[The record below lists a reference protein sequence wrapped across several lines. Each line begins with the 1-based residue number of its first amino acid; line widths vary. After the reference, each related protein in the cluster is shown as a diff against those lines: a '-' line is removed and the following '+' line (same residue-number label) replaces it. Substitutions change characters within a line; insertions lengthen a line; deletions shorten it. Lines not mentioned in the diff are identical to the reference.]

1 MNRNPIG
8 IFDSGVGGLS
18 VVKEIINLL
27 PEENIV
33 YFGDTARVP
42 YGIKSK
48 ETIIKYAEDDVNFL
62 LKYKPKLIV
71 IACHTVSSYAS
82 NYLRKKFKN
91 FKFIDVIKP
100 SVEKAIKTTKNK
112 KIGVIGTTGT
122 ISSEKYQSLLSKNNM
137 NVYAKDCPLFVPIV
151 EEGLFENEI
160 SYKIAEMYLSE
171 IKKNNIDTL
180 ILGCTHY
187 PYLKNVIRKV
197 IGKNVK
203 IIEPSYEV
211 AIETKNFLEKNN
223 LKKRNGKGKIYLYFS
238 DIGPSVKKAI
248 YFLFDK
254 DIKYKLAKN
263 V

>member
-1 MNRNPIG
+1 MNENPIG
-8 IFDSGVGGLS
+8 IFDSGIGGLS
-18 VVKEIINLL
+18 VVKEIINIL

-42 YGIKSK
+42 YGTKSK
-48 ETIIKYAEDDVNFL
+48 ETIKKYAEDDVNFL

-82 NYLRKKFKN
+82 DYLRKKFKN
-91 FKFIDVIKP
+91 IKFVDVVKP
-100 SVEKAIKTTKNK
+100 SVEKAIKVTKNK

-122 ISSEKYQSLLSKNNM
+122 ISSGRYQLLLSKNNM
-137 NVYAKDCPLFVPIV
+137 NVYAKDCPIFVPIV
-151 EEGLFENEI
+151 EEGWFENEI
-160 SYKIAEMYLSE
+160 SYKIAEIYLSE
-171 IKKNNIDTL
+171 IKKHNIDTL

-197 IGKNVK
+197 VGENVE

-211 AIETKNFLEKNN
+211 AVKTKNILEKNN
-223 LKKRNGKGKIYLYFS
+223 LIRKNDKGKIYLYFS
-238 DIGPSVKKAI
+238 DIGPYVKKAI
-248 YFLFDK
+248 SFLFDK
-254 DIKYKLAKN
+254 KIKYKLTKN